1 MCAQHYYNQPEN
13 LQETSKMP
21 RRFSITSTFYKVP
34 DFQGLSVRER
44 VQLLETLLPIPTT
57 IECAFQRAKTGLYA
71 IKKMSCMLME
81 QLHDDCEFE
90 EEESGKTSFQF
101 WSEIAADTESR
112 FQGNINSLIL
122 EKRFRQ
128 LKLAA
133 PPPVEEDY

>member
-1 MCAQHYYNQPEN
+1 
-13 LQETSKMP
+13 MP
-21 RRFSITSTFYKVP
+21 RRYSITSIFYKVP
-34 DFQGLSVRER
+34 DFQDLSVRER
-44 VQLLETLLPIPTT
+44 VQLLETLLPALTT
-57 IECAFQRAKTGLYA
+57 SECAFQRAKTGLYA

-81 QLHDDCEFE
+81 QLYEDCEFE
-90 EEESGKTSFQF
+90 EEEYGKTELQF

-112 FQGNINSLIL
+112 FQGNINSVVL